1 MLELNHLRQCSRP
14 VVFET
19 GIPGAPYSIAGT
31 AFLVA
36 FHRTLFVITARH
48 VVHDHPVNRLRIFP
62 SDRSIEGLRL
72 SDWWHIEDPKN
83 DPDSSDIL
91 LIRAD
96 LTNVPKSIRKSN
108 HLLHLTHPSVS
119 EWFDDRYISRFF
131 LFGYP
136 SATNEADYAHSKLKL
151 QQFFLPGRY
160 VGPSIAH
167 NCHELLIEN
176 PLNLNDFNGLSGSPV
191 FCLRNEIAIS
201 RQPTFCGM
209 AIRGT
214 ASSQRAHFIEAS
226 TILLALQEAIE
237 AQ

>member
-19 GIPGAPYSIAGT
+19 GIPSAPYSIAGT

-48 VVHDHPVNRLRIFP
+48 VVRDHPVNRLRIFP

-108 HLLHLTHPSVS
+108 HLLHLTPPSVS

-136 SATNEADYAHSKLKL
+136 SATNEADYAHSKLQL

-176 PLNLNDFNGLSGSPV
+176 PLNLSDFNGLSGSPV

-209 AIRGT
+209 AIRGS
-214 ASSQRAHFIEAS
+214 ARSQRAHFIEAS

-237 AQ
+237 AH